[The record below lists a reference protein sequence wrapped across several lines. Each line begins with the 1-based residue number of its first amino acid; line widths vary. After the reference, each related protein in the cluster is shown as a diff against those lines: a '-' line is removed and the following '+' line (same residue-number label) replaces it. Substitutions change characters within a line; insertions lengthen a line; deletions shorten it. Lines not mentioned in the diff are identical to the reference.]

1 MMRRHISAPEPG
13 AGDEGF
19 SLIELVVA
27 MAILLVASVSVFNAL
42 ATSTKQVNAVQS
54 MVEAQAKA
62 RIVISGMESELRN
75 SFTGDPA
82 MPRVQ
87 SVAANA
93 VTFFTADRSTPLR
106 LKKVT
111 YQLTAGTLTRSTTI
125 SSNTGP
131 PYTWT
136 FPATAPAITVLKG
149 VQNTTLFVFRDS
161 SGATLVYT
169 AASAPLVAT
178 VEVTIQVRDPSAP
191 STQKAETYTTTV
203 KLRGA
208 G

>member
-1 MMRRHISAPEPG
+1 MSRQRTTTEAP

-19 SLIELVVA
+19 SLVELVVA
-27 MAILLVASVSVFNAL
+27 MAILLVASVAVFNAL

-54 MVEAQAKA
+54 MVEAQASA

-75 SFTGDPA
+75 AFTGDPA

-87 SVAANA
+87 AVAANA
-93 VTFFTADRSTPLR
+93 VTFFTADRNTPMR

-111 YQLTAGTLTRSTTI
+111 YLLTAGTLTRSTTI
-125 SSNTGP
+125 STNTGP
-131 PYTWT
+131 PYTWA
-136 FPATAPAITVLKG
+136 FPTTAPAITVLKG

-161 SGATLVYT
+161 AGATLTYT

-178 VEVTIQVRDPSAP
+178 VEVTIQVRDPSA
-191 STQKAETYTTTV
+191 SVTQKAETYTTTV